1 MERIFIILPLLSLV
15 LAIITLILSLR
26 NFKKIIKL
34 EEKLQLYFIDE
45 INKANIDFNDLKT
58 YCSNNRIKV
67 EISSLV
73 NKENEE
79 KYIKELDE
87 CVSSAIERLMYD
99 EQIIIRSVIDN
110 SIQDGRVQYKEKV
123 INDSISKLLN
133 ARPT

>member
-1 MERIFIILPLLSLV
+1 M
-15 LAIITLILSLR
+15 
-26 NFKKIIKL
+26 KKRIKL